1 MTNRLIK
8 GFIERFRPTAYEG
21 EKAVMPELVSYGQK
35 PEYFI
40 ISCADS
46 RSDPGVIFDAQSG
59 EFFGFKAIGAIVRPY
74 KTGTALAASLQ
85 FAINYLKVSKIVL
98 LGHTQCGAIKALHD
112 DIEDPEIASFIDVAH
127 DAMDKARKIAAQ
139 SGETEGEEDLLRL
152 AEQQVLLASA
162 ENLKSYPPVRDALK
176 EGRVTIENWIFD
188 MEHGHILKHDT
199 QSGKFIVADADPKIV
214 SKKSCC

>member
-8 GFIERFRPTAYEG
+8 GFIERFRPKSYEG
-21 EKAVMPELVSYGQK
+21 EKALMPDLVSDGQK

-85 FAINYLKVSKIVL
+85 YAITSLKISKIVL
-98 LGHTQCGAIKALHD
+98 LGHTHCGAIKALHD

-127 DAMDKARKIAAQ
+127 SAMDKARAIAEKTPKIE
-139 SGETEGEEDLLRL
+139 SEEDLLRL
-152 AEQQVLLASA
+152 AEQQVVLDSA
-162 ENLKSYPPVRDALK
+162 ENLLTYPSVKKAVDAGKLKIESWVFEMGSGNILSYDAATSTFKPVTK
-176 EGRVTIENWIFD
+176 N
-188 MEHGHILKHDT
+188 
-199 QSGKFIVADADPKIV
+199 
-214 SKKSCC
+214 